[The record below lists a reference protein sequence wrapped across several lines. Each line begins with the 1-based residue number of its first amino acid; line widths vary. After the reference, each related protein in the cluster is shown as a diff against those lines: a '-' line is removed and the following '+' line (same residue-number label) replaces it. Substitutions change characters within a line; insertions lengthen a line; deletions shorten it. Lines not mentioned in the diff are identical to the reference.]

1 MNAYC
6 LGFLCPWD
14 WFNGS
19 VPLFS
24 TPLEAWYLL
33 DVCRSFRDRL
43 PWLSRLPHLGSLCS
57 QFTIYP
63 YFSPL
68 HRPRYQSHPSCMN
81 PIPQNHCPRV
91 EVCSNTLKF
100 TMDNKRLPLTLPS
113 SLPLPISMAQG
124 PSCAYPISLPTSVPA
139 PSLTSHLAPHSSPSS
154 TSQNPLNSGPLS
166 AYWRHN
172 NVFTKINSLI
182 V

>member
-124 PSCAYPISLPTSVPA
+124 PSCAYPISSLPLCQPHHSPPTWLLILLPPQPPRTHSTQVL
-139 PSLTSHLAPHSSPSS
+139 SLLIEDTIMSS
-154 TSQNPLNSGPLS
+154 L
-166 AYWRHN
+166 
-172 NVFTKINSLI
+172 K
-182 V
+182 